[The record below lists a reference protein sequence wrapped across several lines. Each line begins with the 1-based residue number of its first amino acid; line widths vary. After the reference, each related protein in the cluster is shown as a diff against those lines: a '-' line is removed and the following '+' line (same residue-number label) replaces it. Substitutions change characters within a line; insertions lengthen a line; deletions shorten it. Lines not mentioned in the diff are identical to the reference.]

1 MMRWPVWILSGFIG
15 AVVASVGGLL
25 FSASEIYDFPR
36 DTGRA
41 SFQEVDVIVA
51 LAGGR
56 GRIAYAAKLWDEA
69 RLARADRAPP
79 VLYLSGV
86 GAHVEIESLKD
97 QGVSPEVMSHL
108 KQESVVLERVSGN
121 TFENAQIFS
130 SFAKQQNWRKIIVV
144 TAPYHMK
151 RALYVLDAALDEGFT
166 LYSYP
171 SPVELFQE
179 EEWRHSIDG
188 LFVTFVEYIK
198 WVTYRAVY

>member
-1 MMRWPVWILSGFIG
+1 MRWPIWILAGGVG
-15 AVVASVGGLL
+15 AVVATFALLL
-25 FSASEIYDFPR
+25 FSASEIYEFPR

-41 SFQEVDVIVA
+41 SWQEVDVIVA

-69 RLARADRAPP
+69 RLVREGRAPP

-86 GAHVEIESLKD
+86 GPRVEIDSLKD
-97 QGVSPEVMSHL
+97 QGISPETLSHL
-108 KQESVVLERVSGN
+108 NQDSVVLERVSEN

-130 SFAKQQNWRKIIVV
+130 SFAKQQAWKKIVVV

-151 RALYVLDAALDEGFT
+151 RALYVLDESLDSSFT

-171 SPVELFQE
+171 SPVELFHE
-179 EEWRHSIDG
+179 DEWRRSVDG
-188 LFVTFVEYIK
+188 LFVTFLEYIK
-198 WVTYRAVY
+198 WVIYRALY